1 MLICFALSLDFFLSF
16 LVLCGCAGVWVRV
29 RVQGDVKLRPMYEG
43 VRKALM
49 ESLAKKNAPFEA
61 ALKVNGTVFF

>member
-1 MLICFALSLDFFLSF
+1 M
-16 LVLCGCAGVWVRV
+16 LCGCAGVWVRV